1 MKNFPSNSAYAAY
14 GKHQRKVFYEIHIG
28 RSDILSV
35 LNSGLDGSLYELTD
49 AHDEFQKKTF
59 HMHYYRIAIGS
70 DI

>member
-14 GKHQRKVFYEIHIG
+14 GMHQRKVFYEIHTG

-35 LNSGLDGSLYELTD
+35 LSSGSGHSLYELTD
-49 AHDEFQKKTF
+49 AQDEFQEKTF

>member
-14 GKHQRKVFYEIHIG
+14 GMHQRKVFYEIRTG
-28 RSDILSV
+28 R
-35 LNSGLDGSLYELTD
+35 LYELTD
-49 AHDEFQKKTF
+49 AQDEFQEKTF